1 MRQSKPRHE
10 RRQSMPNL
18 APAGLEKTPAR
29 DNSTTVCLRLTIA
42 ERCRLDEMCR
52 WGNVIPC
59 SPQDLIRA
67 WIESFPLE
75 SKS

>member
-18 APAGLEKTPAR
+18 APAGLDQGQAR
-29 DNSTTVCLRLTIA
+29 DNSTTVCLRLTLE
-42 ERCRLDEMCR
+42 ERCKLDAMCR
-52 WGNVIPC
+52 RGNVIPC